1 MSVFFCFT
9 LPAGIGIYWI
19 ASALA
24 RTIIQLLVNYQLK
37 DMDIDKLVEFAK
49 VSGGIEYAERRMWD
63 FHAEAQT
70 FLDKYVKDD
79 SIRSA
84 LQTYLDYVI
93 KRKK

>member
-1 MSVFFCFT
+1 M
-9 LPAGIGIYWI
+9 L
-19 ASALA
+19 ALA
-24 RTIIQLLVNYQLK
+24 HKVKAHEVIREE
-37 DMDIDKLVEFAK
+37 IDKLVEFAK

-93 KRKK
+93 KGRSNCADLVLKTPFHREID

>member
-1 MSVFFCFT
+1 MAV
-9 LPAGIGIYWI
+9 L
-19 ASALA
+19 
-24 RTIIQLLVNYQLK
+24 NN
-37 DMDIDKLVEFAK
+37 
-49 VSGGIEYAERRMWD
+49 AERRMWD

>member
-1 MSVFFCFT
+1 MAEGKLT
-9 LPAGIGIYWI
+9 LPIIY
-19 ASALA
+19 ALNSTKNEEMLALA
-24 RTIIQLLVNYQLK
+24 HKVKAHEVTRE
-37 DMDIDKLVEFAK
+37 DIDRLVEFAK

>member
-1 MSVFFCFT
+1 MLNVVCGTSM
-9 LPAGIGIYWI
+9 
-19 ASALA
+19 
-24 RTIIQLLVNYQLK
+24 LK
-37 DMDIDKLVEFAK
+37 RK
-49 VSGGIEYAERRMWD
+49 
-63 FHAEAQT
+63 T